1 MTSSQINELSG
12 VEGDTAG
19 KRKRSE
25 EAEAQDANEKT
36 KKSRNENK
44 FENEKKES
52 KATNGDD
59 CENRTKD
66 SANTE
71 QSDMDKGC
79 ISSTNTSQIDE
90 LVSTQQ
96 QAVQCE
102 SRENPWL
109 LRSIVLAERVDDSRA
124 EAVNVQEAVMFTHA
138 FGMETMFDKCEV
150 AITVSEP
157 SAAEGEA
164 GREAEKNGGGDE
176 ADPTDT
182 EETDRDTGDG
192 PSDDPPEEGLRLRA
206 RIEMT
211 MPISYVKAFSLIK
224 GMGDQDMPLQRIKS
238 LAAVHLGN
246 YCSHLN
252 RLQFDLTLQPVEVQ
266 ASSSDKSHREGQI
279 NAPSGSTM
287 THSNSDHSND
297 TSSSTPAKSRTS
309 ESTSVSIDNSV
320 KLTESNHDSGTASDS
335 TLKGNDEGSAIVE
348 MECDDAPNDN
358 VRSAVNV
365 DVEAGGRA
373 VEEATDSR
381 ATSPPYSAVESW
393 MLHMVKAAGSE
404 GMSLDELQQ
413 AYLKRNI
420 GEVSTSDCAITNN
433 SSTSASSSSGSDR
446 GSGSAS
452 GSGSGGH
459 SGSGGG
465 GGGGGGGE
473 NETDDVSTSERI
485 PDPDSE
491 DSEDSSPD
499 FECVGAVLKAA
510 GEIVVDNG
518 YGFMD
523 ISAHCV
529 EPFEKHDIHFVHSE
543 HARLYILQ
551 TDSTLF
557 PGEGFCPWVSVDGN
571 RNELF
576 YRMLRAKVASVLSQR
591 PGTSLKALFAGFPQL
606 TLNQVNVLVST
617 MAREGLLYAR
627 TPNVSSRKSGPFQ
640 SSMPSHAPVTGY
652 YLRL

>member
-25 EAEAQDANEKT
+25 EVEVQDANEKT
-36 KKSRNENK
+36 KKSRNEN
-44 FENEKKES
+44 EKKES
-52 KATNGDD
+52 EATGDDD

-66 SANTE
+66 LTNTD
-71 QSDMDKGC
+71 QSDMDTGC
-79 ISSTNTSQIDE
+79 MSSTNTSQIDE

-150 AITVSEP
+150 AITVTEP

-224 GMGDQDMPLQRIKS
+224 GIGAQDVPLQRIKS

-266 ASSSDKSHREGQI
+266 ASSSNKSHREGQI
-279 NAPSGSTM
+279 NALWGSTI
-287 THSNSDHSND
+287 TDSNSDHSND
-297 TSSSTPAKSRTS
+297 TSSSTPAKSKAS
-309 ESTSVSIDNSV
+309 DSTSVSIDNSV
-320 KLTESNHDSGTASDS
+320 KLAESNHDSGTASDS
-335 TLKGNDEGSAIVE
+335 TLKDNDEGSVE
-348 MECDDAPNDN
+348 MECDDTPNDN
-358 VRSAVNV
+358 VRSAVEV
-365 DVEAGGRA
+365 DVDAGGRA

-381 ATSPPYSAVESW
+381 ATPPPYSAVESW

-420 GEVSTSDCAITNN
+420 GEMSTNDCAITNN
-433 SSTSASSSSGSDR
+433 SSTSASSSSGRGSDG
-446 GSGSAS
+446 GSGSA
-452 GSGSGGH
+452 SGSGGH

-465 GGGGGGGE
+465 GGGGGE
-473 NETDDVSTSERI
+473 NETDDVSASKRI
-485 PDPDSE
+485 PDPDPE
-491 DSEDSSPD
+491 DSEDNNPD

-543 HARLYILQ
+543 HARLYILK

-627 TPNVSSRKSGPFQ
+627 TPTVSSRKSGPFQ